1 MKCLILFLKRT
12 STRGFEPP
20 TPRLGVLNAGP
31 GNFIRFH
38 QKSLIFGLFSGSR
51 CSVRTAFY
59 HCFSPLS
66 APNCCNFVASPK
78 ISTNGW
84 LDHSWLIYALR
95 LSVAAKSGSVFDV
108 PFSSISS
115 FFLGCPSYF
124 YGSIIPE
131 NKPVN
136 NGISSGSYGK
146 GVSLS
151 DTPPA
156 LSKQSLCSYVSPA
169 ASVFS
174 IFAISGFWSRRS
186 SVSISASADPS
197 VVPVSITFA
206 SGSAAGFSSFV

>member
-1 MKCLILFLKRT
+1 MGHLLHKKTGNHIFLTDFRSFSA

-38 QKSLIFGLFSGSR
+38 QKSLIFRLFSGSR

-59 HCFSPLS
+59 HCFSPFS

-95 LSVAAKSGSVFDV
+95 LSAATKSGSFSDV

-115 FFLGCPSYF
+115 FFLSCISRLS
-124 YGSIIPE
+124 GSIIPE
-131 NKPVN
+131 IMPVN
-136 NGISSGSYGK
+136 NGISSGIHGE
-146 GVSLS
+146 G
-151 DTPPA
+151 
-156 LSKQSLCSYVSPA
+156 
-169 ASVFS
+169 
-174 IFAISGFWSRRS
+174 
-186 SVSISASADPS
+186 ASAIRYPS
-197 VVPVSITFA
+197 HAFKA
-206 SGSAAGFSSFV
+206 SLMFLRQPCCQCLQHLCHLRFLEQAEERFHIRFR

>member
-1 MKCLILFLKRT
+1 M
-12 STRGFEPP
+12 
-20 TPRLGVLNAGP
+20 
-31 GNFIRFH
+31 
-38 QKSLIFGLFSGSR
+38 LIFGLFSGFR

-59 HCFSPLS
+59 HCFSPFS